1 MSHCARQLICEA
13 LCAANGGEKDLLESI
28 HSYEAQMLRY
38 GFRAV
43 RESLKAMEQTLDD
56 RVIVRSLN
64 RTTFKMLQALPPPVK
79 RWIFRRMGE
88 E

>member
-1 MSHCARQLICEA
+1 
-13 LCAANGGEKDLLESI
+13 
-28 HSYEAQMLRY
+28 
-38 GFRAV
+38 
-43 RESLKAMEQTLDD
+43 MEQTLDD